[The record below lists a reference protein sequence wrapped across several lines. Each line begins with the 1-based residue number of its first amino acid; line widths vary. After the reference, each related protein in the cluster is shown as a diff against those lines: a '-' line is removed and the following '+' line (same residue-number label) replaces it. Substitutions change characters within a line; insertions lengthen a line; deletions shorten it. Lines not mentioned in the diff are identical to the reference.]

1 MPQKHTFHIPVMG
14 TGFTLDT
21 PLKVA
26 HLGIDSVVSIV
37 DDVLIEKMRRMLC
50 HRFQISYQ
58 AITEKAEDFRARRIT
73 SYLNLLN
80 DLVTE
85 KFDAMKNGSRE
96 SLKEIKRYLDLLPDN
111 AELIA
116 QLRTLTSNRESLKGL
131 GKWLDENLC
140 PGSIDVNVM
149 TKLDKPN
156 FFKGKPLGIEY
167 NDAHAALR
175 GYAKSNLE
183 SAVVL
188 SAGLNPRLYSY
199 LENFDDFFPDS
210 SGNIKKKI
218 ILKVSD
224 YRSALIQGKFLAKK
238 GIWVSEF
245 RIESGLNCGG
255 HAFATD
261 GSLLGPILE
270 EFTRNR
276 QQLAETLEA
285 LLIDALKSKNKVI
298 PEKNMKISITAQG
311 GVGTSE
317 EHKFLIDQYKLDS
330 VGWGSPFLLVPEAT
344 TVDEETMKK
353 LISADEEDLYLSN
366 ISPLGIPFN
375 NLRNNSKDVEK
386 VEKIAAGRP
395 GSPCPKEFLA
405 LQPETELKNVCTASR
420 QYQRNQLN
428 QLNRA
433 EMSKEEYDRSYK
445 NIVDKACLC
454 MGLGEASMQVYNLD
468 PSTTRKGVSICPGPN
483 MAYFNRT
490 MTLRDIA
497 DHIYGRINVIAR
509 KNRPQ
514 MFVKELQLYL
524 SYLSN
529 KIDEV
534 QGVPTKQQQKYL
546 NAFTRNLQ
554 EGIDYYLSFTEQVK
568 GRYSEG
574 SELIKKEL
582 NRLSTNID
590 TLSQRVALLG

>member
-1 MPQKHTFHIPVMG
+1 MPKTHTFHIPVMG

-50 HRFQISYQ
+50 TQFDVSYR
-58 AITEKAEDFRARRIT
+58 AITEKVEDFRAKRIT

-80 DLVTE
+80 DLVADR
-85 KFDAMKNGSRE
+85 FNSMKNGSRE
-96 SLKEIKRYLDLLPDN
+96 SLSEIRRYLELLPDN
-111 AELIA
+111 TELIN
-116 QLRTLTSNRESLKGL
+116 QLKIRTKNCDSLTDLRN
-131 GKWLDENLC
+131 WLDKILA
-140 PGSIDVNVM
+140 PGNIDVNIM

-156 FFKGKPLGIEY
+156 YFEGELLGIEH

-183 SAVVL
+183 SSVVL
-188 SAGLNPRLYSY
+188 SAGMNPRLYSY
-199 LENFDDFFPDS
+199 LEKFDDFYPDTD
-210 SGNIKKKI
+210 GNIKKKV

-255 HAFATD
+255 HAFATE
-261 GSLLGPILE
+261 GSLMGPILD
-270 EFTRNR
+270 EFSQNR
-276 QQLAETLEA
+276 KELAETLED
-285 LLIDALKSKNKVI
+285 LLIDALRNKNKII
-298 PEKNMKISITAQG
+298 PEKRLKIRVTAQG

-317 EHKFLIDQYKLDS
+317 EHRFLIEHYKLDS
-330 VGWGSPFLLVPEAT
+330 IGWGSPFLLVPEAT
-344 TVDEETMKK
+344 TVDEETMNK
-353 LISADEEDLYLSN
+353 LVSADERDLYLSN

-375 NLRNNSKDVEK
+375 NLKDNSKDVEK
-386 VEKIAAGRP
+386 MEKVIAGRP

-405 LQPETELKNVCTASR
+405 LHAEPGSKNLCTASR
-420 QYQRNQLN
+420 QYQRNKIKLLDQAGLS
-428 QLNRA
+428 
-433 EMSKEEYDRSYK
+433 EEEYERNYK
-445 NIVDKACLC
+445 DIVDKACLC
-454 MGLGEASMQVYNLD
+454 MGLGEASMQVYDLE
-468 PSTTRKGVSICPGPN
+468 PSVNRKGVSICPGPN
-483 MAYFNRT
+483 MAYFNRI
-490 MTLRDIA
+490 MSLRDMA

-529 KIDEV
+529 KIDEI
-534 QGVPTKQQQKYL
+534 QGVPTPRQQKYL
-546 NAFTRNLQ
+546 NAFSKNLQ
-554 EGIDYYLSFTEQVK
+554 EGIDYYHSFTEQVK
-568 GRYSEG
+568 DMYKEG
-574 SELIKKEL
+574 FERIDEEL
-582 NRLSTNID
+582 NRQNKHMNNLRAR
-590 TLSQRVALLG
+590 LALL